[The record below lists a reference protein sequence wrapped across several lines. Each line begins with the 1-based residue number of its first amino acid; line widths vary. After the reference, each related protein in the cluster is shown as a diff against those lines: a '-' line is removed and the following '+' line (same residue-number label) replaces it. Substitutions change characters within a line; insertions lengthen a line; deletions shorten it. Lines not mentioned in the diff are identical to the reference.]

1 MKLLLV
7 PIIFASISLSAQS
20 TEKKVPSLK
29 LKKDTLNMKIVD
41 SSTTKK
47 AKQKNIYTMLV
58 VKPKN
63 PEIYA
68 CLKDKTIDTAEYKIL
83 NSIPS
88 EKLKLLS
95 KKK

>member
-47 AKQKNIYTMLV
+47 AKRKNMYTMLI
-58 VKPKN
+58 VKPEN
-63 PEIYA
+63 LEMYA
-68 CLKDKTIDTAEYKIL
+68 CLKDKRIDTTEYKIL
-83 NSIPS
+83 NSTPPG
-88 EKLKLLS
+88 KLKLLS